1 MTLKEAIESGKTFEF
16 KGCPV
21 TVSPPPRFKTVSPP
35 PRFKN
40 VQDFKEFLKGYNT
53 DALVK
58 IMLASFQVVSEP
70 KVIYVNEY
78 KDLLDGHDNAL
89 GGTFKSKSDAR
100 DAAGRISD
108 SYGYV
113 RTIKFIEVME

>member
-1 MTLKEAIESGKTFEF
+1 MKCEIEKDGYIFSVNIRGANVNLTIDNTPTKEVAHPKIS
-16 KGCPV
+16 
-21 TVSPPPRFKTVSPP
+21 
-35 PRFKN
+35 
-40 VQDFKEFLKGYNT
+40 D
-53 DALVK
+53 VK
-58 IMLASFQVVSEP
+58 IWPYVLTHEEMEKEYKKKKNKQP

-78 KDLLDGHDNAL
+78 KDLLDGHDNSL
-89 GGTFKSKSDAR
+89 GGTFQSKSDAR